1 MEFPALME
9 IENDFSTDKL
19 FRSSEEL
26 TLETLQILR
35 DKVIGSNR
43 KKTEICENLEILPKL
58 LEILKNNNPL
68 ELQLSAA
75 IIIGKR
81 AKKFF
86 FYVNFRNAIKM
97 QNVCRKKNLPGHG
110 LNFFLLIFRIF
121 IQRNRGKL
129 GIASKLWRT
138 GMYGQFS
145 AFAHFSRSKYTIDRN
160 LLGCNQKFSVV
171 SQSSVLLK
179 H

>member
-9 IENDFSTDKL
+9 IENDFSTEKL
-19 FRSSEEL
+19 FRSSDEL
-26 TLETLQILR
+26 TLEELQILR

-43 KKTEICENLEILPKL
+43 KKTEICENLDIIPKL

-75 IIIGKR
+75 IIIGKGT
-81 AKKFF
+81 KKIF

-97 QNVCRKKNLPGHG
+97 QNVCRKKICRVMVSQNTKK
-110 LNFFLLIFRIF
+110 FLLIFRIF
-121 IQRNRGKL
+121 IQRNRVKF

-138 GMYGQFS
+138 GLYG
-145 AFAHFSRSKYTIDRN
+145 
-160 LLGCNQKFSVV
+160 
-171 SQSSVLLK
+171 
-179 H
+179 

>member
-9 IENDFSTDKL
+9 IENDFSTEKL
-19 FRSSEEL
+19 FRSSDEL
-26 TLETLQILR
+26 TLEELQILR

-43 KKTEICENLEILPKL
+43 KKTEICENLDIIPKL

-75 IIIGKR
+75 IIIGKGT
-81 AKKFF
+81 KKIF

-110 LNFFLLIFRIF
+110 LSKHKKISAYFQDLYPKEQSQIW
-121 IQRNRGKL
+121 NR
-129 GIASKLWRT
+129 
-138 GMYGQFS
+138 
-145 AFAHFSRSKYTIDRN
+145 
-160 LLGCNQKFSVV
+160 
-171 SQSSVLLK
+171 
-179 H
+179 